1 MKILVIGSTGL
12 IGSAV
17 CARLKSDGHEIVGT
31 VRPGSALRL
40 AVVDQIVEIDIAKTV
55 HAKDWERHLDGIDAV
70 VNCAGVLQKG
80 PTESP
85 SGVHFAGIAALF
97 EACERGGVRRVIH
110 FSAIGVDR
118 GVLSDFS
125 QTKLAGDEALM
136 ARDLDWVILRPSVVL
151 GRAAFGA
158 SALMR
163 GLAALPI
170 LPSMPASGPLQVV
183 GLEEVVETVAFFIK
197 PSAPKQVVLEL
208 AGPERL
214 TFDDVVATYRRWLGW
229 RPARRLALPAFMA
242 NAAYRLGDLAG
253 TLGWRPAMRTTAQRE
268 IVRGAVGDPSAWREV
283 TGFPTRTFADTLAA
297 EPASV
302 QERWFAKLYVLKPL
316 IFVVFGLFW
325 ILTGIISLGPGFDNG
340 VRLMEA
346 TGAGPLSAPAVIAG
360 ALADIVVGLAILYRP
375 TARLGLYGALVVSV
389 FYLVVG
395 TILAP
400 ELWTEPLGPMLKIL
414 PIMVLNLVALAILE
428 ER

>member
-1 MKILVIGSTGL
+1 MKILVIGATGL

-17 CARLKSDGHEIVGT
+17 CARLRSDGHDVVGT
-31 VRPGSALRL
+31 IRPGSVLHPAGMERL
-40 AVVDQIVEIDIAKTV
+40 IEVDLAKAVRAR
-55 HAKDWERHLDGIDAV
+55 DWERHLDGIDAV

-97 EACERGGVRRVIH
+97 EACEMRGVRRVIH

-118 GVLSDFS
+118 GALSDFS

-183 GLEEVVETVAFFIK
+183 GLDEVVETVAFFAR
-197 PSAPKQVVLEL
+197 PSAPKRVVLEL

-214 TFDDVVATYRRWLGW
+214 SFDDVVATYRRWLGW
-229 RPARRLALPAFMA
+229 RPARRLAMPAFVA

-253 TLGWRPAMRTTAQRE
+253 ALGWRPAMRTTAQRE
-268 IVRGAVGDPSAWREV
+268 IVRGAVGDPTAWRQI
-283 TGFPTRTFADTLAA
+283 TGLAPRTFGEALAA

-316 IFVVFGLFW
+316 IFGVLALFW
-325 ILTGIISLGPGFDNG
+325 ILTGLISLGPGFDNG
-340 VRLMEA
+340 VRLMEG
-346 TGAGPLSAPAVIAG
+346 TGAGALSAPAVVAG

-375 TARLGLYGALVVSV
+375 TARLGLYGALAVSL

-400 ELWTEPLGPMLKIL
+400 ELWLEPLGPMLKIL